1 MHDVAVL
8 RGFNVQQAVSAEPGL
23 DLIAFE
29 TVPCAKELRAISR
42 LLRTESLGLP
52 AWVSCSCSSASANS
66 HGESL
71 VGEHLFVC
79 NAAPGAVARGCQVAP
94 CCCRGVPTGDV

>member
-1 MHDVAVL
+1 MV
-8 RGFNVQQAVSAEPGL
+8 RQAVTAEPGL

-52 AWVSCSCSSASANS
+52 AWVSCSCSTASANS

-71 VGEHLFVC
+71 VGEY
-79 NAAPGAVARGCQVAP
+79 PRGCIMCISGTSIRVCLQGAP
-94 CCCRGVPTGDV
+94 CCLQGSACR